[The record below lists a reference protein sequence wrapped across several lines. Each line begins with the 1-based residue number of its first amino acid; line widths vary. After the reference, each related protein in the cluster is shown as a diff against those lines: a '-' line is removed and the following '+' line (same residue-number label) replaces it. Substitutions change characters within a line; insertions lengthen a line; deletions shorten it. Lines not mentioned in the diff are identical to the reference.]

1 MELILE
7 SYRLFLIGLGW
18 TLWLAVLTL
27 INATVISVLIGTLA
41 TIGNKPLRYLMFAY
55 VEIFRDIPLIVSLF
69 FIFFGAPLLGLSLD
83 PFGATLLTLTLWG
96 SANGA
101 EIVRAGIESVPQHQ
115 VRSARALGLRQWEI
129 YRFIIIPQALLPIL
143 PPFTGLFAL
152 LIQSTSLGALI
163 GVPEFLRMSQIIVE
177 RTTTGEGYS
186 PAFSIYALALIV
198 YYIISASLE
207 QLARKFE
214 VRLEK
219 RKMRDTSGAERD
231 QEINQV
237 EKVA

>member
-27 INATVISVLIGTLA
+27 LNATVISVLIGTLA

-186 PAFSIYALALIV
+186 PAFTIYALALIV

-214 VRLEK
+214 ARLEK
-219 RKMRDTSGAERD
+219 RKMRDTSGSERD
-231 QEINQV
+231 QKNNQLK
-237 EKVA
+237 EAA

>member
-27 INATVISVLIGTLA
+27 LYATAISVLIGTFA
-41 TIGNKPLRYLMFAY
+41 TVGNKPLRYLMFAY

-101 EIVRAGIESVPQHQ
+101 EIVRAGIESVPHHQ

-129 YRFIIIPQALLPIL
+129 YRYIIIPQALLPIL

-198 YYIISASLE
+198 YYIISATLE
-207 QLARKFE
+207 QLARKLE
-214 VRLEK
+214 ARLEE
-219 RKMRDTSGAERD
+219 RNARSTSGAGQTDKMRTE
-231 QEINQV
+231 EAV
-237 EKVA
+237 G